1 MHRMYVTDKPWL
13 KITPKQRAVGCSA
26 KQNVVMSRR
35 THHKHETAPL
45 PSTIGTKSR
54 FAYFLTIKAVVRK
67 FGKSDGQTGSW
78 CLDKAVLAQGGGG

>member
-1 MHRMYVTDKPWL
+1 MYVTAKPGVTTESWL

-45 PSTIGTKSR
+45 SLYDWHTITLCLISDRKSC
-54 FAYFLTIKAVVRK
+54 
-67 FGKSDGQTGSW
+67 GQ
-78 CLDKAVLAQGGGG
+78 KIR